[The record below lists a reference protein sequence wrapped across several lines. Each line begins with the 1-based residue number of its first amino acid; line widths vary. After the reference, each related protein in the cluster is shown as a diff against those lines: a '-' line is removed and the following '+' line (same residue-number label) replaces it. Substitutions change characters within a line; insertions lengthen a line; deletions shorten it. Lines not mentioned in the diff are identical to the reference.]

1 MSPQST
7 LNTSRALGG
16 VHGVHV
22 VPHSPFSSEETIQDG
37 NFPKSSDGSSAFG
50 VNQMLLMQ

>member
-7 LNTSRALGG
+7 LNPSRVLEG

-22 VPHSPFSSEETIQDG
+22 VSHSPFSSEETIQEE
-37 NFPKSSDGSSAFG
+37 NFPKSSCGISAFG
-50 VNQMLLMQ
+50 LNQMSMQ